1 MSDPPLRFT
10 THSPDETAALAQAIA
25 CRLRGG
31 EVIELVGELGSGK
44 TCFCKGLAQGLGIDP
59 NEVTSPT
66 FVLVNEYEGRL
77 HVFHFDAYRLGDEEE
92 MEALGCQE
100 MFAGRGVCLVEWADR
115 VAGCLPED
123 RLTVRLEHAGLSERT
138 LQFSTGGPRHE
149 GLLAAIA

>member
-10 THSPDETAALAQAIA
+10 THSPDGTAALARVIA
-25 CRLRGG
+25 DRLRGG
-31 EVIELVGELGSGK
+31 EVIALVGELGSGK

-59 NEVTSPT
+59 NGVTSPT
-66 FVLVNEYEGRL
+66 FVLVNEYQGRL
-77 HVFHFDAYRLGDEEE
+77 HVYHFDAYRLAGEEE
-92 MEALGCQE
+92 MAALGCQE